1 VRHLKKE
8 IWPYQITVNHKQL
21 NVIDR
26 WCENMVG
33 DMYHEWYAH
42 DNIYAFKDEGDFI
55 IFKLTWDY
63 DEKTI

>member
-1 VRHLKKE
+1 
-8 IWPYQITVNHKQL
+8 
-21 NVIDR
+21 
-26 WCENMVG
+26 MVG